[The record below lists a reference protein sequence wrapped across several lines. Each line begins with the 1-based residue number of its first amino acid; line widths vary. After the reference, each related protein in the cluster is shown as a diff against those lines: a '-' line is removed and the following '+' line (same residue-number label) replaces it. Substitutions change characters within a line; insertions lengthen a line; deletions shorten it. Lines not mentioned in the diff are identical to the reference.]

1 MKNKNQLSLY
11 LSGGSSSRTPASV
24 DQRPISKLYFAIL
37 PDPEIAAQSHRLASS
52 LHRQHRFFAKPRRSD
67 LFHVT
72 LYGIGSFRGLPEET
86 VFAAMEAASRVR
98 KRRCSVTFYR
108 AVSFGKGDNRPLV
121 LWNENGNAELKAIYE
136 ELADSMQLTGITP
149 AKEKQVEPHMTLLYR
164 GRVVPDIMLEEPVI
178 WTPKDFVLINSLQG
192 QSIHEHLCYWTL
204 HD

>member
-1 MKNKNQLSLY
+1 M
-11 LSGGSSSRTPASV
+11 
-24 DQRPISKLYFAIL
+24 
-37 PDPEIAAQSHRLASS
+37 
-52 LHRQHRFFAKPRRSD
+52 
-67 LFHVT
+67 
-72 LYGIGSFRGLPEET
+72 PEET

-98 KRRCSVTFYR
+98 KRRCSVTFDR

-192 QSIHEHLCYWTL
+192 QSTHEYLCYWTL